1 MKNYNKALV
10 LGSTG
15 QGGSFMVKHLLKKGY
30 YVYAFVRKSATGN
43 LQNLENVINHK
54 RLKIVHGDLIDLVSL
69 EQIIK
74 KNKFNEIYNFA
85 DQDHVKWSFEIS
97 CIFIFSYRFFCNKYF
112 RNNQKFLP

>member
-43 LQNLENVINHK
+43 LQNLENVILIVIVYY
-54 RLKIVHGDLIDLVSL
+54 LKTMN
-69 EQIIK
+69 QNIK
-74 KNKFNEIYNFA
+74 DY
-85 DQDHVKWSFEIS
+85 
-97 CIFIFSYRFFCNKYF
+97 
-112 RNNQKFLP
+112 